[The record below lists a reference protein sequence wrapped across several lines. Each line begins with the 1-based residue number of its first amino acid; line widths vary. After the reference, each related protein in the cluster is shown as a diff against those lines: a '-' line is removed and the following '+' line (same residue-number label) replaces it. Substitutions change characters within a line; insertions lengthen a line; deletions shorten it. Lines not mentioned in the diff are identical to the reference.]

1 MYSKFSHTSFIFFS
15 IFIFSFAPDYIY
27 SLVNEHY
34 IGNQTGKS
42 VVTSIVLV
50 TLISLSKPN
59 LLVKL
64 IFLFLIFLETSQL
77 MYFHYFGSFYSAF
90 DLILALRE
98 TTDALTAFWD
108 VSLFLLIPLSISLIF
123 SSAAFFFYNKFC
135 TKSVSFI
142 GVNVLLYLVLC
153 FPLLQS
159 LKSDSSQ
166 KFQPNLTQSA
176 IKNELYSFSYFIAFQ
191 TKKTLGFNK
200 EMPDYEKYQINK
212 IPSIDANIVIIMG
225 ESLSTLNMGLYDYE
239 RQTTPNLT
247 KLKSDPNFVY
257 RHSLSSA
264 VSTRVSL
271 ALFFNTVYEPDN
283 ISHLQSMNTSLYRL
297 AKLSGFNTHYI
308 TTQKNAG
315 GLTYSFSLKDID
327 TWKDDSDLNHYQS
340 KYDDRLLLELNAM
353 NLDYSK
359 PQFITLHMRS
369 AHSPYVDNYPNEF
382 KAYPVEG
389 VNYHD
394 YLKNSYD
401 NSVKYNDKIIT
412 DIFKF
417 FKNTG
422 KPTYIFSTSD
432 HGELTG
438 QNGKFGHNQVDLEIA
453 KVPFLFY
460 GANISKESV
469 SGISSDL
476 GILPN
481 HYTISKK
488 IAELLGY
495 KISNPNEEK
504 NKFFLNGTAVFGEA
518 GFLSYDLEAEKAK
531 L

>member
-1 MYSKFSHTSFIFFS
+1 
-15 IFIFSFAPDYIY
+15 
-27 SLVNEHY
+27 L
-34 IGNQTGKS
+34 
-42 VVTSIVLV
+42 VLV
-50 TLISLSKPN
+50 ILITFSKPN
-59 LLVKL
+59 IFIKGIFFVL
-64 IFLFLIFLETSQL
+64 IFFQASQL

-90 DLILALRE
+90 DLILAIRE
-98 TTDALTAFWD
+98 TTDALAGFWD
-108 VSLFLLIPLSISLIF
+108 VSLFLLIPLSISLIL
-123 SSAAFFFYNKFC
+123 SSVAFFLYNKFSE
-135 TKSVSFI
+135 KSLSFLS
-142 GVNVLLYLVLC
+142 VNFLLCLVLC

-159 LKSDSSQ
+159 LKSSSSQ
-166 KFQPNLTQSA
+166 KFQPNITQSA
-176 IKNELYSFSYFIAFQ
+176 IKNGLYSFSYFIAFQ

-212 IPSIDANIVIIMG
+212 IPSIDANIVVIMG

-283 ISHLQSMNTSLYRL
+283 ISHLQSMDTSLFRL
-297 AKLSGFNTHYI
+297 AKQSGFNTHYI

-327 TWKDDSDLNHYQS
+327 TWKDDSHLNHYRS
-340 KYDDRLLLELNAM
+340 KYDDRLLLELNEM
-353 NLDYSK
+353 DLDYSK
-359 PQFITLHMRS
+359 PQFITLQMRS
-369 AHSPYVDNYPNEF
+369 AHTPYIDNYPKEF
-382 KAYPVEG
+382 EVYPVDN
-389 VNYHD
+389 VNYNA

-401 NSVKYNDKIIT
+401 NSVKFNDKVIT
-412 DIFKF
+412 DIFNF
-417 FKNTG
+417 FADTKR
-422 KPTYIFSTSD
+422 PTYIFLTSD

-438 QNGKFGHNQVDLEIA
+438 QNGRFGHNQVDLEIA

-460 GANISKESV
+460 GANLTKDAITSV
-469 SGISSDL
+469 SQEL

-488 IAELLGY
+488 IAKLLGY
-495 KISNPNEEK
+495 EISNPNEKE
-504 NKFFLNGTAVFGEA
+504 NIYFLNGTAVFGEA
-518 GFLSYDLEAEKAK
+518 GFMSYDIEAQKAK